1 MKNHKEKIRADLFK
15 MQDISYRDFHAR
27 LMPTISKAR
36 IIGVR
41 VPLLRAYA
49 KKLVGTESASLF
61 LIDTP
66 HFYYE
71 ENNLHAFLIE
81 RIGTYQETV
90 DALDCFLPYVD
101 NWATCD
107 GMRPKVLARHLPE
120 FYPKVREWIASTHA
134 YTVRYGVG
142 MLCSYY
148 LGDGF
153 SPDHLALASSIGSE
167 EYYVKMMVAW
177 YFATALALQRE
188 AALPYFTERKLDPL
202 THRMAMRKAMESLR
216 IDSVTKQLLK
226 SLN

>member
-1 MKNHKEKIRADLFK
+1 MRDKIRAELLA
-15 MQDISYRDFHAR
+15 MQDLSYRDFHAR
-27 LMPTISKAR
+27 LMPMVLKER

-49 KKLVGTESASLF
+49 KRLAGTESAALF
-61 LIDTP
+61 LRDLP

-81 RIGTYQETV
+81 RIGKYEETL
-90 DALDCFLPYVD
+90 DALDRFLPYVD

-120 FYPKVREWIASTHA
+120 FYPKVREWISSSHA

-153 SPDHLALASSIGSE
+153 STDHLALASSIGSE